1 MFPEQHARLLFRQE
15 PQNFLTNIWQPF
27 SALALTA
34 PPEMCMI
41 WHQRSAGPAS
51 EISVESAANAGETE
65 KRVNRVNPASQGN
78 EQIYIYIQ
86 YLIIAAFKLC
96 IFELGFPNLLQSSKL
111 TQIVIVT
118 LVISHPSAPATAS
131 PFEVSSLDLPRCSA
145 GQTPDVWSS
154 TVPCRHVPIPWLPT
168 APPRFRREASAG
180 WALEI
185 R

>member
-78 EQIYIYIQ
+78 EQIYIYTVSDHS
-86 YLIIAAFKLC
+86 
-96 IFELGFPNLLQSSKL
+96 GF
-111 TQIVIVT
+111 QIVHFWTGLSKSFAIFQA
-118 LVISHPSAPATAS
+118 HPDCHCHPGHFPPECSSNCFPVRGFITRSSSMQCRADSWRVKLHSALPPCPNPMAANCTSQVS
-131 PFEVSSLDLPRCSA
+131 PWSIRRVSLGD
-145 GQTPDVWSS
+145 
-154 TVPCRHVPIPWLPT
+154 
-168 APPRFRREASAG
+168 
-180 WALEI
+180 
-185 R
+185 